1 MNKHIKKYHLGI
13 PIFIF
18 KLSDVEL
25 ASFSNI
31 LSKKKVF
38 LLAYYFQYQLIYMTM
53 YQKLF
58 LLILVNGLLF
68 ELGFSQASLDN
79 KCRTI
84 DGTFNNL
91 SNPSWGATGTNLVR
105 LGKAAYQDGIFQP
118 FTGKIS
124 GRVVS
129 NEIFA
134 QDEIDIKDPSNLSDF
149 CWVFGQFIDHEF
161 GLTPNNTER
170 FDISVPP
177 GDIWFDPNDKGNAV
191 IQMKRNLFDKNSGN
205 SISNPRQH
213 VNMVTSFI
221 DGSGVYGSDIK
232 RANWL
237 RAFKNGKLKVSD
249 GNLLPYNTSNGE
261 FNSPIDPLA
270 PEMGNDTGE
279 ESKLFVAGDVRAN
292 ENPLLASVHTLF
304 VREHNRQCDLIK
316 LKNPAWTDEEVY
328 QYARKIVGGFIQQ
341 IFFYE
346 WLPSVGVQLP
356 AYSGYKTNVNPTVS
370 NEFTGAGSRVGHTLL
385 SSKIKRLN
393 PDGTPFQ
400 SALDLRLRDVFF
412 KVSAIKESGG
422 IEPFLQGM
430 GSQVQQRFDSKIV
443 DDIRNFLFGKPGQ
456 GGFDMAA
463 INIQRGRERGLPSI
477 NQLRKALQL
486 SPYNAI
492 TDINPDNVT
501 LTRKLESLFRDMES
515 IDLWVA
521 LLSERKLE
529 GSIFGESMKH
539 FLSFTFTNLRDGD
552 RFYYEVD
559 PVLSTEDKNLIR
571 GVKFSHLV
579 LANTAIKKMQSLVF
593 TQVNYPDVC
602 GKMDMEASFSFRNLN
617 EVPISNMGVYFSNQV
632 IRSTNALGE
641 FSVKNLSACKAYEFV
656 LATDVAN
663 PLAGL
668 STKDILLIQNHIL
681 GNNRLKSIP
690 SLVAADVDNS
700 GGVSS
705 LDIIALRKIILGYT
719 SNFDVENSW
728 QYVSSLA
735 SDMGVFPNKVKF
747 LESNPYGT
755 RQDFYLVKK
764 GDVDGNW
771 YNEAPSESVAASMV
785 ISENDFI
792 AGQEV
797 NYPMQFSEGGRWA
810 GFQFSLAI
818 QSDLVELEDIQ
829 RSNLPDFFEA
839 NLNWNKKGN
848 VVHVSWNYSG
858 INVPFFEKNQL
869 LFTLKLKAK
878 KQGFFSEA
886 VTFAKDGLS
895 PEIYQPDATSGKI
908 NRTVLPNQINDF
920 ITYSPYPNPFVEET
934 NIPYTLDASTFGVLN
949 VFDLTGKLVL
959 RERRLMAS
967 GKGNWLISSG
977 RLSHSGLYLYNIVT
991 DSGHKSAGKIWLLQK

>member
-1 MNKHIKKYHLGI
+1 MC
-13 PIFIF
+13 
-18 KLSDVEL
+18 
-25 ASFSNI
+25 
-31 LSKKKVF
+31 
-38 LLAYYFQYQLIYMTM
+38 
-53 YQKLF
+53 QKLL

-91 SNPSWGATGTNLVR
+91 SNPSWGATGSNLIR

-118 FTGKIS
+118 FTGRIS
-124 GRVVS
+124 GRVIS

-161 GLTPNNTER
+161 GLTPNNSET
-170 FDISVPP
+170 FDISVPS
-177 GDIWFDPNDKGNAV
+177 GDIWFDPNDEGNVV
-191 IQMKRNLFDKNSGN
+191 IQMKRNLFDKKSGN

-221 DGSGVYGSDIK
+221 DGSAVYGSDMM

-237 RAFKNGKLKVSD
+237 RSFNNGKLKVSE
-249 GNLLPYNTSNGE
+249 GNLLPYNTLSGA
-261 FNSPIDPLA
+261 FDSPIDPTA

-316 LKNPAWTDEEVY
+316 LRNPAWSDEEIY

-341 IFFYE
+341 ILFNE
-346 WLPSVGVQLP
+346 WLPSVGIHLP
-356 AYSGYKTNVNPTVS
+356 VYTGYKSNVNPSVS
-370 NEFTGAGSRVGHTLL
+370 NEFTGAGFRLGHTLL
-385 SSKIKRLN
+385 SSKIRRLN
-393 PDGTPFQ
+393 PDGTPFL
-400 SALDLRLRDVFF
+400 SALDLKLRDVFF
-412 KVSAIKESGG
+412 KVSAIRESGG

-456 GGFDMAA
+456 GGFDLAA

-477 NQLRKALQL
+477 NELRKALQL
-486 SPYNAI
+486 PPYKSVA
-492 TDINPDNVT
+492 DVNPDNIT
-501 LTRKLESLFRDMES
+501 LTRKLESLFRDIES
-515 IDLWVA
+515 VDLWVA
-521 LLSERKLE
+521 LLSEKKLE
-529 GSIFGESMKH
+529 GTIFGETMKH
-539 FLSFTFTNLRDGD
+539 FLLFTFTNLRDGD

-559 PVLSTEDKNLIR
+559 PVLSSVDKNLIR
-571 GVKFSHLV
+571 EVKFSHLV

-593 TQVNYPDVC
+593 NQVNYPEVC
-602 GKMDMEASFSFRNLN
+602 DKMDMEASFSFRNVN
-617 EVPISNMGVYFSNQV
+617 EAPISNMGVYFSNQV

-641 FSVKNLSACKAYEFV
+641 FSIKNLSACKTYEFV
-656 LATDVAN
+656 LATEVGN
-663 PLAGL
+663 PLAGI

-681 GNNRLKSIP
+681 GNNRIKSIP

-700 GGVSS
+700 GVVSS
-705 LDIIALRKIILGYT
+705 LDIIMLRKILLGYT
-719 SNFDVENSW
+719 SNFVVENSW
-728 QYVSSLA
+728 QYVTSSA
-735 SDMGVFPNKVKF
+735 SEMGVFPNKVKF

-764 GDVDGNW
+764 GDVDGDW
-771 YNEAPSESVAASMV
+771 YNATSSEPVAASIV
-785 ISENDFI
+785 IGENDFI

-797 NYPMQFSEGGRWA
+797 NYPLQFSEGGRWA

-818 QSDLVELEDIQ
+818 NSDLVELENIQ
-829 RSNLPDFFEA
+829 RSNLPYFFES
-839 NLNWNKKGN
+839 NLHWNKEGN

-858 INVPFFEKNQL
+858 VNVPFFEKNQL
-869 LFTLKLKAK
+869 LFNLKLKAK
-878 KQGFFSEA
+878 KQGYFSEA

-908 NRTVLPNQINDF
+908 NRTVLPNQINSF
-920 ITYSPYPNPFVEET
+920 NTYSPYPNPFVEET
-934 NIPYTLDASTFGVLN
+934 NIPYTLNASTFGVLN
-949 VFDLTGKLVL
+949 VFDLTGKVVFQ
-959 RERRLMAS
+959 ERRLMAS
-967 GKGNWLISSG
+967 GKGNWLISSD
-977 RLSHSGLYLYNIVT
+977 RLSHSGIYFYDIVT

>member
-1 MNKHIKKYHLGI
+1 
-13 PIFIF
+13 
-18 KLSDVEL
+18 
-25 ASFSNI
+25 
-31 LSKKKVF
+31 
-38 LLAYYFQYQLIYMTM
+38 MTIS
-53 YQKLF
+53 QKL
-58 LLILVNGLLF
+58 LLLVLVNGLLF

-91 SNPSWGATGTNLVR
+91 SDPSWGATGTNLVR

-118 FTGKIS
+118 FTGRIS
-124 GRVVS
+124 GRVIS

-134 QDEIDIKDPSNLSDF
+134 QDEVDIKDPSNLSDF
-149 CWVFGQFIDHEF
+149 CWVFGQFIDHEI

-177 GDIWFDPNDKGNAV
+177 GDIWFDPNDEGNAV

-205 SISNPRQH
+205 SVSNPRQH

-221 DGSGVYGSDIK
+221 DGSSVYGSDVS
-232 RANWL
+232 RASWL
-237 RAFKNGKLKVSD
+237 RAFKNGKLKVSE
-249 GNLLPYNTSNGE
+249 GNLMPYNTMNGE
-261 FNSPIDPLA
+261 LDSPIDPLA

-279 ESKLFVAGDVRAN
+279 ESKWFVAGDVRAN

-316 LKNPAWTDEEVY
+316 LKNPTWSDEEIY

-341 IFFYE
+341 ILFNE

-356 AYSGYKTNVNPTVS
+356 AYSGYKNNINPTVS
-370 NEFTGAGSRVGHTLL
+370 NEFTGAGFRLGHTLL
-385 SSKIKRLN
+385 SSKIRRLN

-400 SALDLRLRDVFF
+400 GVPDLRLRDVFF

-456 GGFDMAA
+456 GGFDLAA

-477 NQLRKALQL
+477 NELRKALQL
-486 SPYNAI
+486 PPYKSIA
-492 TDINPDNVT
+492 DINPDNVT
-501 LTRKLESLFRDMES
+501 LTRKLESLFRDIES

-521 LLSERKLE
+521 LLSEKKVE
-529 GSIFGESMKH
+529 GTIFGESMKH
-539 FLSFTFTNLRDGD
+539 FLLLTFTNLRDGD
-552 RFYYEVD
+552 RFYYQVD
-559 PVLSTEDKNLIR
+559 PVLSVDDKNLIQ

-579 LANTAIKKMQSLVF
+579 LANTAIKKMQSQVF
-593 TQVNYPDVC
+593 SQVNYPEVC
-602 GKMDMEASFSFRNLN
+602 KKMDMEASFRFKNVN
-617 EVPISNMGVYFSNQV
+617 EVPIANMGVYFSNQL

-641 FSVKNLSACKAYEFV
+641 FSVKNLSACEVYEFV
-656 LATDVAN
+656 LATDVTN

-681 GNNRLKSIP
+681 GNERIKTIP
-690 SLVAADVDNS
+690 SLIAADVDNS

-705 LDIIALRKIILGYT
+705 LDIIILRKIILGHT
-719 SNFDVENSW
+719 SNFEVENSW

-735 SDMGVFPNKVKF
+735 SDIGVFPNKVKF

-755 RQDFYLVKK
+755 IQDFYLVKK
-764 GDVDGNW
+764 GDVDGDW
-771 YNEAPSESVAASMV
+771 YNEAPLESVVAATLV
-785 ISENDFI
+785 IGENDFI
-792 AGQEV
+792 AGQEISF
-797 NYPMQFSEGGRWA
+797 PIQFSEGGRWA
-810 GFQFSLAI
+810 GFQFSLAVN
-818 QSDLVELEDIQ
+818 SDFVELEDIQ
-829 RSNLPDFFEA
+829 RSNLPDFFAA
-839 NLNWNKKGN
+839 NVNWNKESN
-848 VVHVSWNYSG
+848 VVRVSWNYSG
-858 INVPFFEKNQL
+858 VNVPFFEKNQL

-895 PEIYQPDATSGKI
+895 PEIYLPDATSGKI
-908 NRTVLPNQINDF
+908 SIIVLPNQINDF
-920 ITYSPYPNPFVEET
+920 TTYSPFPNPFVEET
-934 NIPYTLDASTFGVLN
+934 NIPYTLDASTFGILN
-949 VFDLTGKLVL
+949 VYDLTGKSVL
-959 RERRLMAS
+959 QERRLMAS
-967 GKGNWLISSG
+967 GKGNWTISSN
-977 RLSHSGLYLYNIVT
+977 RLSHSGLYFYDIVT

>member
-1 MNKHIKKYHLGI
+1 
-13 PIFIF
+13 
-18 KLSDVEL
+18 
-25 ASFSNI
+25 
-31 LSKKKVF
+31 
-38 LLAYYFQYQLIYMTM
+38 M
-53 YQKLF
+53 YQKLL

-91 SNPSWGATGTNLVR
+91 SNPSWGSSGSNLIR

-118 FTGKIS
+118 FTGRIS
-124 GRVVS
+124 GRVIS

-161 GLTPNNTER
+161 GLTPNNSER
-170 FDISVPP
+170 FDISVPS
-177 GDIWFDPNDKGNAV
+177 GDIWFDPNDEGNAV
-191 IQMKRNLFDKNSGN
+191 IQMKRNLFDKKSGN

-221 DGSGVYGSDIK
+221 DGSAVYGSDMM

-237 RAFKNGKLKVSD
+237 RSFKNGKLKVSE
-249 GNLLPYNTSNGE
+249 GNLLPYNTLSGA
-261 FNSPIDPLA
+261 FDSPIDPTA

-304 VREHNRQCDLIK
+304 VREHNRQCDIIK
-316 LKNPAWTDEEVY
+316 LRNPTWSDEEIY

-341 IFFYE
+341 ILFNE
-346 WLPSVGVQLP
+346 WLPSVGIHLP
-356 AYSGYKTNVNPTVS
+356 VYNGYNNRINPTVS
-370 NEFTGAGSRVGHTLL
+370 NEFTGAGFRLGHTLL
-385 SSKIKRLN
+385 SSKIRRLN

-400 SALDLRLRDVFF
+400 SVLDLKLRDVFF
-412 KVSAIKESGG
+412 KASAIKESGG

-456 GGFDMAA
+456 GGFDLAA

-477 NQLRKALQL
+477 NELRKALQL
-486 SPYNAI
+486 PLYKSIADVN
-492 TDINPDNVT
+492 TENVT
-501 LTRKLESLFRDMES
+501 LTRKLESLFRDIES
-515 IDLWVA
+515 VDLWVA

-529 GSIFGESMKH
+529 GTIFGETMKH
-539 FLSFTFTNLRDGD
+539 FLIFTFTNLRDGD
-552 RFYYEVD
+552 RFYFEVD
-559 PVLSTEDKNLIR
+559 PVLNNNDKNLIR
-571 GVKFSHLV
+571 EVKFSHLV
-579 LANTAIKKMQSLVF
+579 LANTTIKKMQTLVF
-593 TQVNYPDVC
+593 NQVNYTEVC
-602 GKMDMEASFSFRNLN
+602 DKMDMEASFSFKNVN
-617 EVPISNMGVYFSNQV
+617 EVPISNMGVYFSNQL
-632 IRSTNALGE
+632 ISSTNSLGE
-641 FSVKNLSACKAYEFV
+641 FSVKNLSACKSYEFV
-656 LATDVAN
+656 LGTELGN
-663 PLAGL
+663 PLAGI

-681 GNNRLKSIP
+681 GNNRIKSIP

-700 GGVSS
+700 GAVSS
-705 LDIIALRKIILGYT
+705 LDIIMLRKILIGFT
-719 SNFDVENSW
+719 SNFVFENSW
-728 QYVSSLA
+728 QYVTSSA
-735 SDMGVFPNKVKF
+735 TEMRVFPNKVKF

-764 GDVDGNW
+764 GDVNGDW
-771 YNEAPSESVAASMV
+771 YNSTSSEPVAASIV
-785 ISENDFI
+785 IGENDFI

-797 NYPMQFSEGGRWA
+797 NYPIQFSEGGRWA

-818 QSDLVELEDIQ
+818 NSDLVELENIQ

-839 NLNWNKKGN
+839 NLHWNKEGN

-858 INVPFFEKNQL
+858 VNVPFFEKNQL
-869 LFTLKLKAK
+869 LFNLKLKAK
-878 KQGFFSEA
+878 KPGYFSEA

-908 NRTVLPNQINDF
+908 NMTVLPNQINAF
-920 ITYSPYPNPFVEET
+920 NTYSPFPNPFVEET
-934 NIPYTLDASTFGVLN
+934 NIPYTLNASTFGVLN
-949 VFDLTGKLVL
+949 VFDLTGKVVF

-967 GKGNWLISSG
+967 GKGNWLISSD
-977 RLSHSGLYLYNIVT
+977 RLSHSGIYFYDIVT
-991 DSGHKSAGKIWLLQK
+991 DSGHKSAGKIWMLQK

>member
-1 MNKHIKKYHLGI
+1 MY
-13 PIFIF
+13 P
-18 KLSDVEL
+18 KLL
-25 ASFSNI
+25 
-31 LSKKKVF
+31 
-38 LLAYYFQYQLIYMTM
+38 
-53 YQKLF
+53 

-118 FTGKIS
+118 FTGRIS
-124 GRVVS
+124 GRVIS

-134 QDEIDIKDPSNLSDF
+134 QDEVDIKDPSNLSDF

-161 GLTPNNTER
+161 GLTPNNSER

-177 GDIWFDPNDKGNAV
+177 GDIWFDPNDEGDAV

-221 DGSGVYGSDIK
+221 DGSAVYGSDII

-237 RAFKNGKLKVSD
+237 RSFKNGKLKVSE
-249 GNLLPYNTSNGE
+249 GNLMPYNTLTGE
-261 FNSPIDPLA
+261 LDSPVDPLA

-316 LKNPAWTDEEVY
+316 LKNPTWSDEEIY

-341 IFFYE
+341 ILFNE
-346 WLPSVGVQLP
+346 WLSSVGIHLP
-356 AYSGYKTNVNPTVS
+356 AYSGYKNNINPTVS
-370 NEFTGAGSRVGHTLL
+370 NEFTGAGFRLGHTLL
-385 SSKIKRLN
+385 SSKIRRLKT
-393 PDGTPFQ
+393 DGTPFQ
-400 SALDLRLRDVFF
+400 GVPDLKLRDVFF

-456 GGFDMAA
+456 GGFDLAA

-477 NQLRKALQL
+477 NELRKALQL
-486 SPYNAI
+486 PAYKSIA
-492 TDINPDNVT
+492 DINPDNVT
-501 LTRKLESLFRDMES
+501 LTRKLESLFRDIES

-529 GSIFGESMKH
+529 GTIFGETMKH
-539 FLSFTFTNLRDGD
+539 FLIVTFTNLRDGD

-559 PVLSTEDKNLIR
+559 PVLSVDDKNLIR
-571 GVKFSHLV
+571 EVKFSHLV
-579 LANTAIKKMQSLVF
+579 LANTDIKKMQSLIF
-593 TQVNYPDVC
+593 NQVNYPEVC
-602 GKMDMEASFSFRNLN
+602 EKMEMEASFSFKNVN

-632 IRSTNALGE
+632 IHSTNALGE
-641 FSVKNLSACKAYEFV
+641 FSVKNLSACKTYEFV

-663 PLAGL
+663 PLAGI

-681 GNNRLKSIP
+681 GNNKIKSIP

-705 LDIIALRKIILGYT
+705 LDIIMLRKLILGYS
-719 SNFDVENSW
+719 SNFVVDNSW

-764 GDVDGNW
+764 GDVDGDW
-771 YNEAPSESVAASMV
+771 YNEVPAASLAASIV
-785 ISENDFI
+785 IGENDFI
-792 AGQEV
+792 AGQQV
-797 NYPMQFSEGGRWA
+797 NYPIQFSEGGRWG

-818 QSDLVELEDIQ
+818 NADLVELENIQ

-839 NLNWNKKGN
+839 NLNWDKERN

-858 INVPFFEKNQL
+858 TNVPFFEKNQL
-869 LFTLKLKAK
+869 LFNLKLKAK
-878 KQGFFSEA
+878 KQGYFSEA
-886 VTFAKDGLS
+886 VSFATDGLS

-908 NRTVLPNQINDF
+908 NMTILPNQINDF
-920 ITYSPYPNPFVEET
+920 TTYSPYPNPFVEET

-949 VFDLTGKLVL
+949 VFDLTGKVVL
-959 RERRLMAS
+959 QERRLMAS
-967 GKGNWLISSG
+967 GRGNWLISG
-977 RLSHSGLYLYNIVT
+977 DRLSHSGLYFYNIVT
-991 DSGHKSAGKIWLLQK
+991 DSGHKSAGKIWMLQK

>member
-1 MNKHIKKYHLGI
+1 
-13 PIFIF
+13 
-18 KLSDVEL
+18 
-25 ASFSNI
+25 
-31 LSKKKVF
+31 
-38 LLAYYFQYQLIYMTM
+38 M
-53 YQKLF
+53 YQKLL

-68 ELGFSQASLDN
+68 ELGYSQASLDN

-91 SNPSWGATGTNLVR
+91 SNPSWGATGSNLIR

-124 GRVVS
+124 GRVIS
-129 NEIFA
+129 NEVFA

-161 GLTPNNTER
+161 GLTPNNSER

-177 GDIWFDPNDKGNAV
+177 GDIWFDPNDMGNAV
-191 IQMKRNLFDKNSGN
+191 IEMKRNLFDKNSGN
-205 SISNPRQH
+205 SVNNPRQH

-221 DGSGVYGSDIK
+221 DGSAVYGSDLM

-237 RAFKNGKLKVSD
+237 RSFKNGKLKVSE
-249 GNLLPYNTSNGE
+249 GNLLPYNTLSGA
-261 FNSPIDPLA
+261 FDSPIDPAA

-316 LKNPAWTDEEVY
+316 LTNPTWSDEEIY
-328 QYARKIVGGFIQQ
+328 QYARKIIGGFIQQ
-341 IFFYE
+341 ILFNE
-346 WLPSVGVQLP
+346 WLPSVGINLP
-356 AYSGYKTNVNPTVS
+356 VYSGYKSDVNPSVS
-370 NEFTGAGSRVGHTLL
+370 NEFTGAGFRLGHTLL
-385 SSKIKRLN
+385 SSKIRRLN

-400 SALDLRLRDVFF
+400 SAVDLKLRDVFF
-412 KVSAIKESGG
+412 KVSVIKESGG

-456 GGFDMAA
+456 GGFDLAA

-477 NQLRKALQL
+477 NELRKALQL
-486 SPYNAI
+486 PPYKSI
-492 TDINPDNVT
+492 SDINPDNVT
-501 LTRKLESLFRDMES
+501 LTRKLESLFRDIES

-521 LLSERKLE
+521 LLSERKSE
-529 GSIFGESMKH
+529 GSIFGETMKH
-539 FLSFTFTNLRDGD
+539 FLTFTFTNLRDGD

-559 PVLSTEDKNLIR
+559 PVLSKDDKNLIR
-571 GVKFSHLV
+571 EVKFSHLV
-579 LANTAIKKMQSLVF
+579 LANTAIKKMQSMVF
-593 TQVNYPDVC
+593 NQVNYPQVC
-602 GKMDMEASFSFRNLN
+602 DKMDMEASFRFRNVN

-632 IRSTNALGE
+632 IHSTNALGE
-641 FSVKNLSACKAYEFV
+641 FSVKNLSACKTYEFV
-656 LATDVAN
+656 LATEVAN
-663 PLAGL
+663 PLAGI

-681 GNNRLKSIP
+681 GNNKIKSIP

-700 GGVSS
+700 GVVSS
-705 LDIIALRKIILGYT
+705 LDIIMLRKILLGYT
-719 SNFDVENSW
+719 SDFLVENSW
-728 QYVSSLA
+728 KYVTTSA
-735 SDMGVFPNKVKF
+735 SEMGVFPNKVKF

-764 GDVDGNW
+764 GDVDGDW
-771 YNEAPSESVAASMV
+771 YNVTASEPIAASIV
-785 ISENDFI
+785 IGENDFI
-792 AGQEV
+792 PGQEI
-797 NYPMQFSEGGRWA
+797 NYPIQFSEGGRWA

-818 QSDLVELEDIQ
+818 NSDLVELENIQ

-839 NLNWNKKGN
+839 NLHWNKEDN

-858 INVPFFEKNQL
+858 VNVPFFEKNQL
-869 LFTLKLKAK
+869 LFNLKLKAK
-878 KQGFFSEA
+878 KQGYFSEA
-886 VTFAKDGLS
+886 VTFAKDGIS

-908 NRTVLPNQINDF
+908 NMTVLPNQINSF
-920 ITYSPYPNPFVEET
+920 NTYSPYPNPFVEET
-934 NIPYTLDASTFGVLN
+934 IIPYTLDASTFGVLN
-949 VFDLTGKLVL
+949 IFDVTGKVVFQ
-959 RERRLMAS
+959 ERRLMAS
-967 GKGNWLISSG
+967 GNGNWIISSD
-977 RLSHSGLYLYNIVT
+977 RLSHSGIYFYEIVT
-991 DSGHKSAGKIWLLQK
+991 DSGHKSTGKIWLLQK